1 MGKFFNVNAACMQ
14 ELHYMVD
21 ISEQLEKIK
30 SMVDAGQYFTINR
43 ARQYGKTTTLRALRK
58 FLEKDYVVVSLDFQ
72 LFGEAKFKNEN
83 IFSLSFG
90 RSFLRELRYS
100 HADIKNGFAEALET
114 LDSDVK
120 ARREDFELQELF
132 EDLSD
137 LCRSLSKGIILMI
150 DEVDSA
156 ANNQVF
162 IDFLAQLRGYY
173 IQRDEKPS
181 FQSVILAGVYDIK
194 NVKRKFVS
202 EKEHKVNSP
211 WNIAADFL
219 VDMSF
224 STQNIQGMLLEY
236 EEDHHTGMDTDE
248 VASVIYDYT
257 SGYPYLVSRIC
268 KLMDERLV
276 PDGIFSDEKDV
287 WTRDGILKAVN
298 ILISERNTLFDSLM
312 EKLDAYPQLRDV
324 LHFIL
329 FQGKDFFYNPDDE
342 AINIACMFGFIKV
355 TDQNR
360 VEVANRIFET
370 RIYNYFL
377 SLPESQN
384 CGIYTNAFYQRNRE
398 LLH

>member
-1 MGKFFNVNAACMQ
+1 
-14 ELHYMVD
+14 
-21 ISEQLEKIK
+21 
-30 SMVDAGQYFTINR
+30 
-43 ARQYGKTTTLRALRK
+43 
-58 FLEKDYVVVSLDFQ
+58 
-72 LFGEAKFKNEN
+72 
-83 IFSLSFG
+83 
-90 RSFLRELRYS
+90 
-100 HADIKNGFAEALET
+100 
-114 LDSDVK
+114 
-120 ARREDFELQELF
+120 
-132 EDLSD
+132 
-137 LCRSLSKGIILMI
+137 
-150 DEVDSA
+150 
-156 ANNQVF
+156 
-162 IDFLAQLRGYY
+162 
-173 IQRDEKPS
+173 
-181 FQSVILAGVYDIK
+181 
-194 NVKRKFVS
+194 
-202 EKEHKVNSP
+202 
-211 WNIAADFL
+211 
-219 VDMSF
+219 
-224 STQNIQGMLLEY
+224 
-236 EEDHHTGMDTDE
+236 MDTDE